1 MFSMSLIVNFKYS
14 FNSPLVFSG
23 LKWDPM
29 LYSLLRPLLFRLDP
43 EKAHLFTLNAIEKAR
58 RFCLLTGRPI
68 TCQPRHAMGLYFPN
82 PVGLAAGMDKNG
94 EHINALAALGF
105 GFIEIGTVT
114 PRPQPG
120 NPQPRLFRLPQADA
134 IINRLGFN
142 NHGVD
147 KLVMNVRRA
156 NYHGILGINIG
167 KNFDTP
173 VEKAAD
179 DYLICLQKVYPY
191 ASYVAVNISSPN
203 TPNLRQLQNA
213 EELDHLL
220 DALKSKQK
228 ELADEHAKYIPL
240 VVKIAP
246 DLELQ
251 QIESVAALL
260 MKHHIDGVIATNTTL
275 SRTGVETLPYA
286 GESGGLSGAP
296 LTQRATSVIRHLHA
310 VLQGSIPII
319 GVGGIMG
326 AADAK
331 EKIEAG
337 ASLIQLYSGLV
348 YRGPQL
354 VREVVRA
361 ICAADAVDFSHS
373 GTE

>member
-1 MFSMSLIVNFKYS
+1 
-14 FNSPLVFSG
+14 
-23 LKWDPM
+23 M
-29 LYSLLRPLLFRLDP
+29 LYSLLRPLLFHLDP
-43 EKAHLFTLNAIEKAR
+43 ETAHLFTLNAIEKAR
-58 RFCLLTGRPI
+58 RFGLLTGRPI
-68 TCQPRHAMGLYFPN
+68 TCRPRHAMGLDFPN

-94 EHINALAALGF
+94 EHIEALAALGF

-120 NPQPRLFRLPQADA
+120 NPQPRLFRLPQANA

-147 KLVMNVRRA
+147 KLVTNVRRA

-173 VEKAAD
+173 VEKSAD
-179 DYLICLQKVYPY
+179 DYLICLHKVYPY

-228 ELADEHAKYIPL
+228 KLADEHAKYIPL

-246 DLELQ
+246 DLDLQ

-286 GESGGLSGAP
+286 DETGGLSGAP

-310 VLQGSIPII
+310 VLQGAIPII

-337 ASLIQLYSGLV
+337 ASLVQIYSGLV
-348 YRGPQL
+348 YRGPHL

-361 ICAADAVDFSHS
+361 ICASDAVDFSRS